1 LLEDSSVNIEQWLL
15 AKAAAAFGYQIGAA
29 IMAGDGFGKP
39 MGILNPAAGIPIMET
54 APSTPTSFF
63 TWQDLL
69 ALKWSLPVQ
78 YQREAVF
85 AMNPHTM
92 GLLMTMSDAN
102 GRPIMT
108 PTPAEGAGFLLGG
121 SPIVVSEQMP
131 EVVPGA
137 TPVLYANLRAL
148 YTLVTRRAVTMQ
160 QDIYSAGWCTLFKF
174 DCRIG
179 GGVVCP
185 GAGRLLR
192 IR

>member
-1 LLEDSSVNIEQWLL
+1 MPPIPLGPGPPPFVMTSAAVGSDEQI
-15 AKAAAAFGYQIGAA
+15 FGVHGQ
-29 IMAGDGFGKP
+29 M
-39 MGILNPAAGIPIMET
+39 
-54 APSTPTSFF
+54 
-63 TWQDLL
+63 
-69 ALKWSLPVQ
+69 LPVM

-85 AMNPHTM
+85 VMNPHTM
-92 GLLMTMSDAN
+92 GLLMTMSDSN

-131 EVVPGA
+131 DVETGH

-148 YTLVTRRAVTMQ
+148 YTLVTRRALTMLS
-160 QDIYSAGWCTLFKF
+160 DPYSAGWCTLFKF
-174 DCRIG
+174 DMRAG

-185 GAGRLLR
+185 GAARLLR